1 MKKKIDEYQIYEK
14 HYEQIHEQVKN
25 DPYAQSLGIQL
36 TKFEAGTA
44 EATLEVQSTMVNA
57 YGTVHGAVIYA
68 VADHA
73 FSVAC
78 NAYGKTSLGLS
89 TTIQFI
95 ESAKPGDK
103 IVARATEVKR
113 NYRTGFYRID
123 VLHEQNLI
131 ATWRQCRTVR
141 IIILLNLMMN
151 KINQFNSLRA
161 ELSLRQLFLMDI

>member
-1 MKKKIDEYQIYEK
+1 MKKKIDEDKIHEK

-25 DPYAQSLGIQL
+25 DPYALSLGIQL
-36 TKFEAGTA
+36 TNFEAGFA

-123 VLHEQNLI
+123 VFHEENLI
-131 ATWRQCRTVR
+131 ATMEAVSYRKDHYF
-141 IIILLNLMMN
+141 I
-151 KINQFNSLRA
+151 
-161 ELSLRQLFLMDI
+161 ELDEQD

>member
-25 DPYAQSLGIQL
+25 DPYAKSLGIQL

-131 ATWRQCRTVR
+131 AT
-141 IIILLNLMMN
+141 
-151 KINQFNSLRA
+151 
-161 ELSLRQLFLMDI
+161 MDAVSYRKDHYFIEVDE

>member
-25 DPYAQSLGIQL
+25 DPYAKSLGIQL

-113 NYRTGFYRID
+113 NYRID

-131 ATWRQCRTVR
+131 AT
-141 IIILLNLMMN
+141 
-151 KINQFNSLRA
+151 
-161 ELSLRQLFLMDI
+161 MDAVSYRKDHYFIGVDE

>member
-1 MKKKIDEYQIYEK
+1 MN
-14 HYEQIHEQVKN
+14 HEQVKN

-36 TKFEAGTA
+36 TKFEAGFA
-44 EATLEVQSTMVNA
+44 EATLEVQSHMVNA
-57 YGTVHGAVIYA
+57 YGTVHGVVIYA

-131 ATWRQCRTVR
+131 ATMEAVSYRKDHYF
-141 IIILLNLMMN
+141 I
-151 KINQFNSLRA
+151 
-161 ELSLRQLFLMDI
+161 ELDEQD

>member
-1 MKKKIDEYQIYEK
+1 MVKKKMDEYHIYEK

-44 EATLEVQSTMVNA
+44 EATLEVQSHMVNA

-68 VADHA
+68 LADHA

-131 ATWRQCRTVR
+131 ATMEAVSYRKDHYF
-141 IIILLNLMMN
+141 I
-151 KINQFNSLRA
+151 
-161 ELSLRQLFLMDI
+161 ELDEQD

>member
-1 MKKKIDEYQIYEK
+1 MKKKIDEFKIYKK
-14 HYEQIHEQVKN
+14 HYEQILKQVKN

-36 TKFEAGTA
+36 TKFEAGFA
-44 EATLEVQSTMVNA
+44 EAMLEIQSHMVNA

-68 VADHA
+68 LADHA

-123 VLHEQNLI
+123 ICHEQNLI
-131 ATWRQCRTVR
+131 ATMEAVSYRKDHYF
-141 IIILLNLMMN
+141 I
-151 KINQFNSLRA
+151 
-161 ELSLRQLFLMDI
+161 ELDDQD

>member
-1 MKKKIDEYQIYEK
+1 MKKKVDDYQIYEK
-14 HYEQIHEQVKN
+14 YYEQIFQQVKN
-25 DPYAQSLGIQL
+25 DPFAQSLGIQL
-36 TKFEAGTA
+36 TKFEAGFA
-44 EATLEVQSTMVNA
+44 EAILEVKNHMENA

-68 VADHA
+68 LADHA

-103 IVARATEVKR
+103 IVACAKEIKR

-123 VLHEQNLI
+123 IFHEQNLI
-131 ATWRQCRTVR
+131 ATMEAVSYRKDQYF
-141 IIILLNLMMN
+141 I
-151 KINQFNSLRA
+151 
-161 ELSLRQLFLMDI
+161 ELD

>member
-1 MKKKIDEYQIYEK
+1 VKKKIDEYQIYEK

-36 TKFEAGTA
+36 TKFEAGSA
-44 EATLEVQSTMVNA
+44 EATLEVQSHMVNA

-68 VADHA
+68 LADHA

-131 ATWRQCRTVR
+131 ATMEAVSYRKDHYF
-141 IIILLNLMMN
+141 I
-151 KINQFNSLRA
+151 
-161 ELSLRQLFLMDI
+161 ELDEQD

>member
-1 MKKKIDEYQIYEK
+1 MKKKIDEFKIYEK
-14 HYEQIHEQVKN
+14 HYEQIFKQVKD

-36 TKFEAGTA
+36 TKFEAGFA
-44 EATLEVQSTMVNA
+44 EAILEVQDHMVNA

-68 VADHA
+68 LADHA

-103 IVARATEVKR
+103 IVARATEIKR

-123 VLHEQNLI
+123 ILHGQNLI
-131 ATWRQCRTVR
+131 ATMEAVSYRKDHYF
-141 IIILLNLMMN
+141 I
-151 KINQFNSLRA
+151 
-161 ELSLRQLFLMDI
+161 ELDEHV

>member
-1 MKKKIDEYQIYEK
+1 MRKKIDELHIHEK
-14 HYEQIHEQVKN
+14 HYEQIYDQVKN

-36 TKFEAGTA
+36 TKFEAGFA
-44 EATLEVQSTMVNA
+44 KAMLEVQGHMVNA

-68 VADHA
+68 LADHA

-89 TTIQFI
+89 TTIQFM

-123 VLHEQNLI
+123 VFHGENLI
-131 ATWRQCRTVR
+131 ASMEAVSYRKDHYF
-141 IIILLNLMMN
+141 I
-151 KINQFNSLRA
+151 
-161 ELSLRQLFLMDI
+161 ELDKEDL